1 MLVLYYNVT
10 YRFIQVSSVVAVLSS
25 RVQWF
30 RPGSNTEFTHP
41 LSLVCF
47 CMEALYFFL
56 TFTALAI
63 LLIKGHLPAVPNL
76 FLPSGISFVEDN
88 FSVDQGRGEGFRMI
102 QGMPLLCTLFLLYQL
117 PLRSS
122 GISSWRL
129 GTPGLQYRMFLCL

>member
-76 FLPSGISFVEDN
+76 FFTLR
-88 FSVDQGRGEGFRMI
+88 DQFRGRQFFCG
-102 QGMPLLCTLFLLYQL
+102 
-117 PLRSS
+117 
-122 GISSWRL
+122 
-129 GTPGLQYRMFLCL
+129 PGLGGGFQDDSRHAFIVYFISIISAPPQVIRH